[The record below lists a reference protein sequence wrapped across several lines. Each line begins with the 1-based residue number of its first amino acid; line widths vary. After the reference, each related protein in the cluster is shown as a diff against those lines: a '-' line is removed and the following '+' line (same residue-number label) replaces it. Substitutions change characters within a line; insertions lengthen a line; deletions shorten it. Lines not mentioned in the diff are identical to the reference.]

1 MNYMKKLVIV
11 AALVCMGSSLYGQGQ
26 LQFVN
31 TSGAGSGFNTRV
43 YMPDPA
49 GNATNKTGNTSSQ
62 EPAGT
67 QTYSGALVSGTGFTA
82 ELWAGP
88 AASAEGSL
96 AAVSSALG
104 GVSSF
109 RTGGAAGL
117 WNAQL
122 ATIPGVPEGGTA
134 TIQVRVWDN
143 RGGTITTWAAA
154 LAAGSTLAHGKSDV
168 VQVPGLGLVTV
179 TPPFPTNL
187 RSFNLQAVPEPSTI
201 ALGVLGVGALLLRRR
216 K

>member
-11 AALVCMGSSLYGQGQ
+11 AALVCMGGSLFGQGQ
-26 LQFVN
+26 LQFGN
-31 TSGAGSGFNTRV
+31 SSGAGSGFNTRV
-43 YMPDPA
+43 YMPEPS
-49 GNATNKTGNTSSQ
+49 TPTLVRTGNTATQ

-67 QTYSGALVSGTGFTA
+67 NTYNGALVSGSGFIA
-82 ELWAGP
+82 ELWASTNNAP
-88 AASAEGSL
+88 ESSL
-96 AAVSSALG
+96 TAVPSSLG
-104 GVSSF
+104 GQSF
-109 RTGGAAGL
+109 FRSGGGAGTFPSI
-117 WNAQL
+117 L
-122 ATIPGVPEGGTA
+122 ATVPGVPEGGTA
-134 TIQVRVWDN
+134 TIQVRVWDT

-154 LAAGSTLAHGKSDV
+154 LADPTLTKGKSDI